1 MNTRHY
7 VWGFVLSLEISA
19 HESIREM
26 YKKLKEDGMTN
37 LWDRWAAQEQIRCKS
52 FCAKGLSCQ
61 FCSNGPCRIIPG
73 KLERGT
79 CGMDGDGMAIR
90 YMLLRNAMGLS
101 TYTYHARE
109 VAKTLIATGEGKT
122 PFKISDTVK
131 LRDFA
136 AKLGLNPNSPV
147 DHLAVDL
154 GRYILSAIN
163 SDSNASLK
171 TVEVFATPGRI
182 AVWKRLGIL
191 PGGPANEQIDAISHC
206 LTNVDGDYVS
216 LAKTAMRLALSC
228 IYGSLIPLEYG
239 QDILFGTPKPH
250 RMNFDFG
257 ILDPSYVNIVVNGH
271 EPFVGIALI
280 EHCRKP
286 EVQNSAKMAGAKGIR
301 VIGSIETGQE
311 ILQRVDA
318 DGVFVGMTGNWIS
331 IEPLIATGA
340 VDVFAMDMNCS
351 PPSLEEYVPK
361 YPTTFVSV
369 SPLVNIRGVDKHIDY
384 SPENVR
390 SQAEQI
396 VNLAIENYRRRKGA
410 GLKIPTRVQSAIV
423 GFSIESILS
432 LLGGSLNPL
441 LEAIK
446 SGQLKGVVGLVSC
459 TSIGNGPHDVPTITV
474 AKELI
479 RRDILVLSM
488 GCGNA
493 ALQVGGLCAPEASD
507 LAGPGLGSLC
517 KALGIPPVLSFGT
530 CTDTGRLSILVSEVA
545 KALKVDVP
553 DLPVA
558 VTAPQYMEQKATI
571 DAIFALAFGVLT
583 HVSPTPPITGGA
595 RLMKL
600 LTEDLKEITGG
611 SLLLEND
618 MVKAADA
625 IESHILAKRRAL
637 GID

>member
-1 MNTRHY
+1 M
-7 VWGFVLSLEISA
+7 SLEISA

-26 YKKLKEDGMTN
+26 YRKLKEDGMTN

-73 KLERGT
+73 KLERGA
-79 CGMDGDGMAIR
+79 CGMDGDGMAMR

-109 VAKTLIATGEGKT
+109 VAKTLVATGEGKT
-122 PFKISDTVK
+122 PFKISDVAK
-131 LRDFA
+131 LKDFA
-136 AKLGLNPNSPV
+136 GRLGLDTNKPPES
-147 DHLAVDL
+147 LAVEL
-154 GRYILSAIN
+154 GRFMLSVIN
-163 SDSNASLK
+163 SDSNTSLK
-171 TVEVFATPGRI
+171 TVEVFATPGRV
-182 AVWKRLGIL
+182 AVWRRLGIM

-250 RMNFDFG
+250 RMYFDFG

-271 EPFVGIALI
+271 EPFVGMALI
-280 EHCRKP
+280 KYCSIP
-286 EVQNSAKMAGAKGIR
+286 EVQDRAKSRGANGIR

-311 ILQRVDA
+311 ILQRMDTN
-318 DGVFVGMTGNWIS
+318 DIFVGMTGNWIS

-351 PPSLEEYVPK
+351 PPSLEEYVSK

-384 SPENVR
+384 VPEKATA
-390 SQAEQI
+390 QAEQI
-396 VNLAIENYRRRKGA
+396 VNLAIENFVKRKGK
-410 GLKIPTRVQSAIV
+410 GVKIPNKVQSAIV

-446 SGQLKGVVGLVSC
+446 RGQLKGVVGLVSC
-459 TSIGNGPHDVPTITV
+459 TSIGNGPQDVPTITI

-479 RRDILVLSM
+479 KRDILILSM

-493 ALQVGGLCAPEASD
+493 ALQVGGLCSTEACE

-517 KALGIPPVLSFGT
+517 RALGIPPVLSFGT

-545 KALKVDVP
+545 KALNVDIP

-600 LTEDLKEITGG
+600 LTEDLKGITGG
-611 SLLLEND
+611 CLLLEND

-625 IESHILAKRRAL
+625 IEAHILAKRKAL
-637 GID
+637 GIN